1 MDKTYNNTEEII
13 AERRQA
19 ITSAL
24 ANLYAESAPSAE
36 YSPMQKA
43 LGDEI
48 LGVFGN
54 NFNNGI
60 DTIRSLAEI
69 NAEKND
75 NLNHL
80 LSGEVKYLGT
90 DIEGLKK
97 IAPKTAE
104 YISSLNL
111 KENDWISSN
120 QTTDI
125 VHKWQEEIGPNT
137 KESFDRYFKISTD
150 IEDPDRD
157 FKTANSIVD
166 FGMNFRN
173 PLRQR
178 DMQTQR
184 FSDASDFNIYQQ
196 NLGSYQYAANNV
208 SPIQN
213 TKNYW
218 ELANYNQII

>member
-36 YSPMQKA
+36 YNPMQKA

-60 DTIRSLAEI
+60 DTIRSLATI
-69 NAEKND
+69 NAEEND
-75 NLNHL
+75 FQNHL
-80 LSGEVKYLGT
+80 KQGDLKYLGS
-90 DIEGLKK
+90 DIDA
-97 IAPKTAE
+97 IRN
-104 YISSLNL
+104 ISSEAADYLTGLNL
-111 KENDWISSN
+111 KENDWI
-120 QTTDI
+120 
-125 VHKWQEEIGPNT
+125 T
-137 KESFDRYFKISTD
+137 KEQITN
-150 IEDPDRD
+150 IEDLLKKSGKSFAIDNLLNLSNKSD
-157 FKTANSIVD
+157 TGFKTANSIVD
-166 FGMNFRN
+166 FGMKFRN
-173 PLRQR
+173 PLQQR